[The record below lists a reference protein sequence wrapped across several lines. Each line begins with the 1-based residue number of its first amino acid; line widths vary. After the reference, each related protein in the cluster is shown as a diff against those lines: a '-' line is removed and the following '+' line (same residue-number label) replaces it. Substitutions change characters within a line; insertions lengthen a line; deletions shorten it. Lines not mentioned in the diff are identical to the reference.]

1 MKKKNFWKNKRVLIT
16 GHTGFKGSWLTFYLH
31 NLGSKV
37 TGYSL
42 KPESYHKLF
51 FSLNIKKKI
60 SYNIYGNI
68 LDKKKLQNVINKYK
82 PEIIFHLAAQ
92 PFVIDS
98 YIDPLNTI
106 NTNINGTVNLL
117 DIIKSNVHIKS
128 VVIIT
133 TDKCYKVMED
143 RGGGLIFYKE
153 DSELGG
159 KDPYSASKACVE
171 LLTKSYVNSF
181 FNYDKKNNCP
191 NISTARSGNIL
202 GGGDWGKYRLIPDII
217 NISNSNKIITIR
229 NSNSV
234 RPWIHILDTLTGYL
248 KLAEKSYSSKK
259 YVGAWNFSP
268 LEKKTKSVKDIIYY
282 FLFNKIIEKKQIKI
296 IKNNYFE
303 TKTLMLN
310 SNKARRFLKW
320 KQKLSFS
327 ETLRFTLEW
336 YDAYKKDKNME
347 QFSLKQIEEYLIK

>member
-1 MKKKNFWKNKRVLIT
+1 MKKINFWKNKRVLIT

-37 TGYSL
+37 IGYSL
-42 KPESYHKLF
+42 KPEPYHKLF
-51 FSLNIKKKI
+51 LSLNIKKKI
-60 SYNIYGNI
+60 SHNIYGNI
-68 LDKKKLQNVINKYK
+68 LDKKKLQNVINKYR

-106 NTNINGTVNLL
+106 NTNVNGTVNLL
-117 DIIKSNVHIKS
+117 DIIKSNDDIKS

-133 TDKCYKVMED
+133 TDKCYKVKKV
-143 RGGGLIFYKE
+143 GIKFYRE

-181 FNYDKKNNCP
+181 FNYEKRNSCT

-202 GGGDWGKYRLIPDII
+202 GGGDWGKYRLVPDII
-217 NISNSNKIITIR
+217 NISNSNKVLTIR
-229 NSNSV
+229 GINSI

-248 KLAEKSYSSKK
+248 KLAEKNYSSKK
-259 YVGAWNFSP
+259 FVGAWNFSP
-268 LEKKTKSVKDIIYY
+268 SEKETKKVKNIIDY
-282 FLFNKIIEKKQIKI
+282 FWLNRIIKKKQIKI
-296 IKNNYFE
+296 VKNNYFE

-310 SNKARRFLKW
+310 NNKARRFLKW
-320 KQKLSFS
+320 KPKLNFL

-336 YDAYKKDKNME
+336 YNAYKKNENME
-347 QFSLKQIEEYLIK
+347 QFSLKQIEEYLAK